1 MDVQEKIEKLRKEIE
16 LNSYLYYVLDEPKL
30 EDYEYDNLFHEL
42 EKLESENPELITPDS
57 PTQRVGA
64 LAKNL
69 TKLSTKQGYIP
80 LKIQTALKN

>member
-42 EKLESENPELITPDS
+42 EKLESENPELITPDYS
-57 PTQRVGA
+57 NPKG
-64 LAKNL
+64 
-69 TKLSTKQGYIP
+69 GGH
-80 LKIQTALKN
+80 